1 MDRVVAMEK
10 GYLREEGLNV
20 EVVRAGGGVATP
32 ALLSGQLHFSTSAG
46 AALSAAIRG
55 GPLKIVYTHLS
66 KPTYKLVS
74 NKPEIK
80 TVKDLIGKKV
90 AISTFG
96 DTGHLAALLALKK
109 YGIPSSSVLFIMVGT
124 NEARAAAY
132 KAGFV
137 DATPLAHRD
146 FVILGQSGGACAR

>member
-20 EVVRAGGGVATP
+20 EIVRAGGGVATP
-32 ALLSGQLHFSTSAG
+32 ALMSGQLHFSTSAG

-66 KPTYKLVS
+66 KPTQVVS

-80 TVKDLIGKKV
+80 TVKDRSAK
-90 AISTFG
+90 SG
-96 DTGHLAALLALKK
+96 DQHVWNT
-109 YGIPSSSVLFIMVGT
+109 VT
-124 NEARAAAY
+124 
-132 KAGFV
+132 
-137 DATPLAHRD
+137 
-146 FVILGQSGGACAR
+146 